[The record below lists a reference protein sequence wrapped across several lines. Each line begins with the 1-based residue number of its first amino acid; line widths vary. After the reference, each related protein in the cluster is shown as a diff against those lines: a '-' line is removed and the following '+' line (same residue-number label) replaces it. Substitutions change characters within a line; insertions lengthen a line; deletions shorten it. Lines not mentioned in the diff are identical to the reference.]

1 MLRTAA
7 TEGGPGIIDTDLY
20 SDGRYGELLIQPGGG
35 SRHPATH
42 ETVDKRHALRKM
54 KGNEVFK
61 VAVRMFGDCAERILA
76 RNGFTADDLALFVPH
91 QANLRIIEAAVKRL
105 KVPMERVIVNVD
117 RYGNTGAA
125 SVYVALEEAWIER
138 PPQDG
143 RSRAHGGL
151 WRRLHVGR
159 GAACAGRP
167 MKIAFLFPGR
177 ARRRWAWVGPSPRT
191 SPAATAV
198 WRKAD
203 EALGFSLSRLCFEGP
218 EADLALTANTQ
229 PAILTASVAA
239 AAVLSERGISPD
251 LCAGHSLG
259 EYSALVVTGALGF
272 VDAIRLVRKRGEF
285 MQEAVPVG
293 TGAMAALMGLDLA
306 AAEQA
311 CAEAAQGEVVNV
323 ANINSPGQIVIAGP
337 SGGSGARGAGRGR
350 PRGRK
355 SVLLPVSAPFHSALM
370 KPAADRLA
378 AELEQV
384 TPKPPAGARGAQRG
398 RGADHHRRTTSSR
411 SSSARW
417 RARCAGRTACTR
429 WRARAPR
436 RGSRSGPGR
445 VLTGLLKRTIDG
457 ARGHAVEDPESLHK
471 AAAAAR
477 RGPRGVTEARRSRA
491 GSPSSPAARAASVW
505 PSPARWRR
513 TAPPW

>member
-1 MLRTAA
+1 
-7 TEGGPGIIDTDLY
+7 
-20 SDGRYGELLIQPGGG
+20 
-35 SRHPATH
+35 
-42 ETVDKRHALRKM
+42 
-54 KGNEVFK
+54 
-61 VAVRMFGDCAERILA
+61 
-76 RNGFTADDLALFVPH
+76 
-91 QANLRIIEAAVKRL
+91 
-105 KVPMERVIVNVD
+105 
-117 RYGNTGAA
+117 
-125 SVYVALEEAWIER
+125 
-138 PPQDG
+138 
-143 RSRAHGGL
+143 
-151 WRRLHVGR
+151 
-159 GAACAGRP
+159 
-167 MKIAFLFPGR
+167 MKIAFLFPGQGSQAVGMGR
-177 ARRRWAWVGPSPRT
+177 AFAED

-323 ANINSPGQIVIAGP
+323 ANINSPGQIVIAGH
-337 SGGSGARGAGRGR
+337 RGAVERAVRAAAALG
-350 PRGRK
+350 GRK

-384 TPKPPAGARGAQRG
+384 TPKPPRVPVARNVDAGLTTTADDVKPFLVRQVASPVRWTECLHTLAREGA
-398 RGADHHRRTTSSR
+398 TT
-411 SSSARW
+411 W
-417 RARCAGRTACTR
+417 LEV
-429 WRARAPR
+429 
-436 RGSRSGPGR
+436 GPGR
-445 VLTGLLKRTIDG
+445 VLTGLLKRTIEG
-457 ARGHAVEDPESLHK
+457 ARWHPVEDPESLHK
-471 AAAAAR
+471 AVAALTG
-477 RGPRGVTEARRSRA
+477 GP
-491 GSPSSPAARAASVW
+491 
-505 PSPARWRR
+505 
-513 TAPPW
+513 TA